1 MKHGIYNSIVFLI
14 IIGKGISSYSQ
25 NARDINLFN
34 ACKVWGMMKYLE
46 PEVYT
51 DKHISWDDTLY
62 KIISKDELSNIDIE
76 EHIIKYHPIEKNIFD
91 NNNSS
96 DSLFPELNS
105 WIDSCKIFNSD
116 DKKYFKNILTFR
128 KIPKNP
134 YLKKEISPNVNDL
147 NFFFHRVNCLINKE
161 ALLDFMRLW
170 NLLYYYYTFQT
181 HATKSM
187 DLLLIEYIPRFDTIT
202 TTSSLALSY
211 RDFLSNFTDSHIN
224 EELCKIGYYSSFQLC
239 YLNNSLIF
247 KRNYPSKDNK
257 NLKNGSICLK

>member
-1 MKHGIYNSIVFLI
+1 
-14 IIGKGISSYSQ
+14 
-25 NARDINLFN
+25 
-34 ACKVWGMMKYLE
+34 MKYLE

-96 DSLFPELNS
+96 DWLFPELNS

-147 NFFFHRVNCLINKE
+147 NFFFTV
-161 ALLDFMRLW
+161 
-170 NLLYYYYTFQT
+170 
-181 HATKSM
+181 
-187 DLLLIEYIPRFDTIT
+187 
-202 TTSSLALSY
+202 
-211 RDFLSNFTDSHIN
+211 
-224 EELCKIGYYSSFQLC
+224 
-239 YLNNSLIF
+239 
-247 KRNYPSKDNK
+247 
-257 NLKNGSICLK
+257 